1 MIGAALLSLLA
12 LSVPGGPSD
21 DPVLRAKE
29 LFNAGREAYEAKSYA
44 VATRAFEDAYQLAPR
59 PTVLFSLAQAHRQ
72 QFLLDHDPARLRR
85 AVELFELYVRQVP
98 SGGRRDH
105 AAQHLA
111 DLSPILAGIEAES
124 KARGLG
130 APAALAAET
139 RTQIM
144 VHSPQREAR
153 ASIGDEEPD
162 AMPYIRDVAPGP
174 HRVRVEAPGYNPR
187 TLELVAVQGR
197 LVTAEA
203 ELVALSATV
212 RVEGPSGARIL
223 SDGRLIGEAPLI
235 DPLELA
241 AGRHRLLVVADGYY
255 PFSAELDLS
264 RGADLT
270 VHAELELTMQ
280 RRVSL
285 GLFGV
290 ATALLIAG
298 ASSGAIALVADA
310 DARAVVDRLEARQG
324 LRGRDELADYQS
336 ARALRGVAAPLS
348 AALLS
353 AAVVSGLSGLGLF
366 LLDAPHLSAGP
377 GGASV
382 QGSF

>member
-1 MIGAALLSLLA
+1 MIAPALLSLLA
-12 LSVPGGPSD
+12 LSLSAAPSD

-44 VATRAFEDAYQLAPR
+44 VAARAFEDAYQLAPR

-85 AVELFELYVRQVP
+85 AVELFELYVRQVQ
-98 SGGRRDH
+98 SGGRHDH

-111 DLSPILAGIEAES
+111 ELGPILAAIDAES
-124 KARGLG
+124 KARGLS
-130 APAALAAET
+130 APTALAAET

-144 VHSPQREAR
+144 VHSPEKEAR

-174 HRVRVEAPGYNPR
+174 HRVRVEAPGYKPR

-203 ELVALSATV
+203 ELVPLSATV

-223 SDGRLIGEAPLI
+223 SDGRLIGEAPLS

-241 AGRHRLLVVADGYY
+241 AGRHRLMVVSDGYY
-255 PFSAELDLS
+255 AYSAELDLA

-270 VHAELELTMQ
+270 VRAELELTVQ

-290 ATALLIAG
+290 ATGLLIAG
-298 ASSGAIALVADA
+298 ATSGVIALVADA

-324 LRGRDELADYQS
+324 IRGRDELAEYQS

-348 AALLS
+348 AALLG
-353 AAVVSGLSGLGLF
+353 AALASRLSGLGLF
-366 LLDAPHLSAGP
+366 LLDSPPLSMGP
-377 GGASV
+377 EGASV